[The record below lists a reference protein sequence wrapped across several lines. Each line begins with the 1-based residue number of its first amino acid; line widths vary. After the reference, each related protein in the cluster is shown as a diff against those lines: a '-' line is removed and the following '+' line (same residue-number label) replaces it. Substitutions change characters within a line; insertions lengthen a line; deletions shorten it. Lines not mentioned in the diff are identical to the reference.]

1 MMKQLHIHLH
11 FAIVREDAIF
21 GHKHETQTL
30 GAFCIPTDT
39 CEFIKQNT
47 ACLPWYI
54 VVYNFKRATG
64 VRASHFAG
72 ALGWIV

>member
-1 MMKQLHIHLH
+1 MRGEEIAILLEMMKQLHIHLH

-39 CEFIKQNT
+39 CEFIML
-47 ACLPWYI
+47 A
-54 VVYNFKRATG
+54 KRATG
-64 VRASHFAG
+64 VRASNFAG
-72 ALGWIV
+72 ALS